1 MASTGR
7 VLITDL
13 NDNPEYQKLLDG
25 PPQTRGMHS
34 GRVYLDPGQS
44 CGQHSTENNE
54 EILIFLSGRGL
65 LLIGES
71 VSFCIGQ
78 GKISY
83 IPPNTVH
90 DVKNTGEE
98 PLIYIYCV
106 TPVIGI

>member
-1 MASTGR
+1 MTFTGR
-7 VLITDL
+7 VLITGL

-25 PPQTRGMHS
+25 PPQTCGMRA
-34 GRVYLDPGQS
+34 GRVYLDPGQY

-54 EILIFLSGRGL
+54 EILIFLSGQGL

-71 VSFCIGQ
+71 VSFCVGK

-83 IPPNTVH
+83 IPPNTDH
-90 DVKNTGEE
+90 DVKNIGED

-106 TPVIGI
+106 APVI

>member
-1 MASTGR
+1 MASAGR
-7 VLITDL
+7 VFTIDL

-25 PPQTRGMHS
+25 PPQTCGIRS

-44 CGQHSTENNE
+44 CCQHSTENNE

-71 VSFCIGQ
+71 VSFCIGK

-83 IPPNTVH
+83 IPPNTDH
-90 DVKNTGEE
+90 DVKNTGED

-106 TPVIGI
+106 TPVDQT